1 MKKVFAVIVTYK
13 RAEVLKDCLEAL
25 LIKSS
30 YNLNHLHIIVNCNDN
45 LTLELIEAFQLKY
58 PGKITYAIFDN
69 IGPAGGF
76 YYGLKE
82 FLASDSDF
90 VWLMDDDIIPEPD
103 CLQRLLEATSEK
115 EKYISPKVINPQGE
129 QVFGFGWWGVLLAK
143 EVIEKVGLPLKDF
156 FYWGEDTEYLQNRM
170 IREYGVIPLKSN
182 TAIVTHLHE
191 RNKRRPDWYYY
202 YAIRNSVHYRRSIF
216 PLNLKGIVILNKL
229 FAGLVFRILM
239 KENSKLNKIRLFILG
254 LNHGMRGKL
263 GKINRLH

>member
-30 YNLNHLHIIVNCNDN
+30 YKLNHLFVIINYDDT
-45 LTLELIEAFQLKY
+45 LTLELIEIFQLKY
-58 PGKITYAIFDN
+58 PGKITYEVYDN

-82 FLASDSDF
+82 FLDSESDY
-90 VWLMDDDIIPEPD
+90 VWLMDDDVIPTPD
-103 CLQRLLEATSEK
+103 CLQQLLGVSSIK
-115 EKYISPKVINPQGE
+115 EKYIVPRVVNPQGE

-143 EVIEKVGLPLKDF
+143 ELVEEVGLPLKDF

-182 TAIVTHLHE
+182 KAVVSHLHK
-191 RNKRRPDWYYY
+191 RNEKRPDWYYY
-202 YAIRNSVHYRRSIF
+202 YTIRNTVHYRRSIF
-216 PLNLKGIVILNKL
+216 PLNLKGIFILNKL
-229 FAGLVFRILM
+229 FAGLLFRILM